1 MNIKRILFP
10 TDFSPCADI
19 ALSHALFHAEIYGA
33 ELHIVHGV
41 VHVAEEVPYF
51 NVEPEIIE
59 AKMEE
64 VARTQLAE
72 ALQPHREKPFQIL
85 EENIRGQSAAN
96 IILDYAADRSCDMI
110 VMGTHGRRFLS
121 HFLLGSV
128 AESVSRLAPCP
139 VITVRAGESAHSNL
153 KPIRHILVTLDF
165 SPMSK
170 KALQLAE
177 NIAKTHG
184 AEKITLIHVL
194 ENYFYPGGV
203 EPGIAAIMELLPRLT
218 DQCRERLENYAAK
231 MTKDNYGVFCE
242 VPLGR
247 PAHTIVKF
255 AQNNDVDLIIA
266 GAGGSGGLGHM
277 LLGSTVERILR
288 LSACPVFT
296 FKPDSK

>member
-1 MNIKRILFP
+1 MNIQRILFP
-10 TDFSPCADI
+10 TDFSPCADE
-19 ALSHALFHAEIYGA
+19 ALSHALFHAEVHDA
-33 ELHIVHGV
+33 ELHIIHGV
-41 VHVAEEVPYF
+41 VHIAEDIPFF

-72 ALQPHREKPFQIL
+72 TLLPHREKPFQIL
-85 EENIRGQSAAN
+85 EENIRGKSAPN
-96 IILDYAADRSCDMI
+96 IILEYAAERDCDLI
-110 VMGTHGRRFLS
+110 VMGTHGRRFLQ

-128 AESVSRLAPCP
+128 AEAVARLSPCP
-139 VITVRAGESAHSNL
+139 VMTVRAGEPGKNKL
-153 KPIRHILVTLDF
+153 KPIRHILAAIDF

-170 KALQLAE
+170 KAIELARE
-177 NIAKTHG
+177 MAAIHG

-218 DQCRERLENYAAK
+218 EQCRERLETIAESLSGNK
-231 MTKDNYGVFCE
+231 FGVFCE

-255 AQNNDVDLIIA
+255 AEHNDVDLIIA
-266 GAGGSGGLGHM
+266 GSGGSGGLGHM

-288 LSACPVFT
+288 LASCPVLT
-296 FKPDSK
+296 VKPEAP